1 MGGNRNKHGKSKLKP
16 LRPVGDQID
25 LSGPE
30 FEKLADEIAVE
41 IVADLSKKTGIPI
54 PMRKDAAESDT
65 IVERFGRA
73 VQANSAW
80 VAVYGQEP
88 DGKRDPQRIG
98 ALQMLIRAVNN
109 DIDDNTWK
117 EALNVVVKGT
127 PWQRALARL
136 PGGGVFLRAQIHR
149 TGIFDKAL
157 GTAMIGY
164 YNATRSIGISDK
176 TASKLLRAAD
186 DLWLKHGVA
195 PLKVGR
201 VLRYELSETGALAKK
216 NDDVRK
222 VRQRARAD
230 RRALPPDA
238 RDDADDLLYECEQA
252 LRGNNPWHVFARFE
266 PVDAEHAAGESS
278 PRSTKRRRSPK
289 QGRVVLVRAQ
299 TPPLRSTKRR
309 RSPEASAT

>member
-1 MGGNRNKHGKSKLKP
+1 MSGMSGNRNKHGKPKRKP
-16 LRPVGDQID
+16 PRPAGDKIG

-54 PMRKDAAESDT
+54 PTRSDAAESDT

-80 VAVYGQEP
+80 LAVYLHQGPVP

-98 ALQMLIRAVNN
+98 VLQMFIRAVNN
-109 DIDDNTWK
+109 DIDDNTWNAAK
-117 EALNVVVKGT
+117 DVVVNKA

-136 PGGGVFLRAQIHR
+136 PGGGAFLRAQIHR
-149 TGIFDKAL
+149 AEMFDKAL
-157 GTAMIGY
+157 GTAMIAY
-164 YNATRSIGISDK
+164 YNATRSIGISDE
-176 TASKLLRAAD
+176 TASKLLRTAD
-186 DLWLKHGVA
+186 DLRLKHGVA

-201 VLRYELSETGALAKK
+201 VLRYELSEAGALAKQ

-230 RRALPPDA
+230 RRAIPPDA
-238 RDDADDLLYECEQA
+238 RNDADDLLYDCEQA
-252 LRGNNPWHVFARFE
+252 LRGSNRWHVFACIE

-278 PRSTKRRRSPK
+278 PRSPKRRRSPT
-289 QGRVVLVRAQ
+289 GVDLI
-299 TPPLRSTKRR
+299 LSTARGKSRT
-309 RSPEASAT
+309 SPDPST